1 MVIDLTKDLI
11 VNSSSKKA
19 DFLYSILQDLTI
31 EIKANTEKEIINNLQ
46 KGGNLIFIR
55 HAYAPGNGDP
65 ENFDINNCDTQRNL
79 SQSGRL
85 QSKKIG
91 NFFKEND
98 IPIKLVISS
107 EWCRCKE
114 TALIAFKNY
123 ETENFLNSFYSAK
136 FAKNRKMQMKKLK
149 DYVKSWNG
157 DKNLVLVTHYVVISE
172 TLNYAPSSGEIVIAD
187 KNFKK
192 LNSIEID
199 Y

>member
-1 MVIDLTKDLI
+1 MKLLKII
-11 VNSSSKKA
+11 IIIFFA
-19 DFLYSILQDLTI
+19 LTI
-31 EIKANTEKEIINNLQ
+31 EIKADTEKEIINNLQ

-65 ENFDINNCDTQRNL
+65 ENFDINNCETQRNL

-136 FAKNRKMQMKKLK
+136 FAKNRKKQMKMLK

-172 TLNYAPSSGEIVIAD
+172 ALNYAPSSGEIVIAD